1 MEQEFGLARG
11 WKIFSYVASVLF
23 VIVAIG
29 MSYGVLADGKPVL
42 LAFSIPLFFG
52 SVYMLISTRKYK
64 LTVSDSQI
72 AETGVFT
79 TIVIQRTDI
88 EGFKIDGNI
97 LTVLPRQKG
106 QKKIRINGYQY
117 LENNHRLINW
127 LNYQFDELNERAYV
141 KETEEILS
149 NPDFGFTDQEKAA
162 RFKQARLVARIYN
175 IISFGFLIT
184 PYIDGSIVLNTIML
198 IYPFAGILLLF
209 LYNGII
215 RMDTRGK
222 TNYPYITF
230 GLIMPSLCL
239 TIIAFNTYEVLGYA
253 NIWIPVLVIGA
264 VLFVLLN
271 EANKKALG
279 EKYKSQFLPIIMVI
293 VFYVFGAAVIIN
305 CDFDRSAPVSTTAK
319 VVKQFKTT
327 GKIVTYS
334 LTLSPW
340 GIRQHNED
348 VNIPGSLYHN
358 IAPGDIVQVNVKK
371 GFLRIPWFYIS
382 K

>member
-1 MEQEFGLARG
+1 MEQEFGLSRG
-11 WKIFSYVASVLF
+11 WKIFSYIASGIF

-29 MSYGVLADGKPVL
+29 MSYGVFVDGKPVL
-42 LAFSIPLFFG
+42 LAFSIPLFLG

-72 AETGVFT
+72 TETGVFT

-88 EGFKIDGNI
+88 DGFKIDGNI

-106 QKKIRINGYQY
+106 DKKIRINGYQY
-117 LENNHRLINW
+117 LENHHRLINW
-127 LNYQFDELNERAYV
+127 LNYQFDELGHKEYV

-149 NPDFGFTDQEKAA
+149 NPDFGFTDEEKAA
-162 RFKQARLVARIYN
+162 KFKKARLVARVYN

-184 PYIDGSIVLNTIML
+184 PYIDDSIVLHIIML
-198 IYPFAGILLLF
+198 IYPFVGILLLY
-209 LYNGII
+209 LNNGII

-230 GLIMPSLCL
+230 GLIIPSLCL

-264 VLFVLLN
+264 VLFVLLS
-271 EANKKALG
+271 EANKKILG
-279 EKYKSQFLPIIMVI
+279 EKYKSQFLSIIIVI
-293 VFYVFGAAVIIN
+293 VFYVFGASVVIN
-305 CDFDRSAPVSTTAK
+305 CDFDRSAPINTTAK

-327 GKIVTYS
+327 GKIITYS

-340 GIRQHNED
+340 GSRQRDED
-348 VNIPGSLYHN
+348 VNIPGLLYHR
-358 IAPGDIVQVNVKK
+358 ISPGDTVQVNVKK